1 MFAQM
6 SQKPTSKL
14 KPESLKRAL
23 RLFIPHKKL
32 VTSTLIVVL
41 LGVALGIA
49 PPLLLQHIVD
59 AGFSKNDYH
68 VVWTFS
74 LYTIG
79 ATLVAALLTLLYGY
93 WSVLIGQRIMHDL
106 RVTLYRHLQGMAL
119 RFFTST
125 RTGEIQTRLISDV
138 SGVQAV
144 VSTSLVDA
152 ISNVAIVI
160 TTLVAMMIL
169 DWRLTVLAVGLVPLF
184 MWMGQG
190 LGNWARDIRKGTQE
204 QTAEINSMMQETLS
218 VSGALLIKTSGRR
231 EQLSTK
237 FEGESYTLSE
247 WQIKAQVMTY
257 IFFGLMRM
265 ITAVIPALVYW
276 LAGYFMI
283 IKGDHSITVG
293 KLIAFT
299 MLQTRMFFPL
309 TGIMN
314 TQVEVMS
321 SFALFERIF
330 EYLDMKQEI
339 VNPENPVAVSLPTI
353 KGDVQFKDV
362 HFKYEEEQENWTLN
376 DVSLHA
382 NPGDL
387 IALVG
392 HSGSGKTTL
401 SYMIPRLY
409 DVVTGEVKIDG
420 VNVKDYSLEDLSNM
434 IGVVTQETY
443 LIHDT
448 LRENLRFAKPDASDD
463 ELIEACK
470 SAAIWDHIS
479 SLPEGLDTVVG
490 ERGYKFSGGEKQRIA
505 IARALLKN
513 PRILILDEATSA
525 LDTASERVI
534 QNSLDG
540 LMTGR
545 TTFAIAHRLSTILH
559 ADQILVMEKGVV
571 VERGKHEEL
580 LAKEGTY
587 KALYNEQ
594 FRAEA
599 ELQGVPSE

>member
-1 MFAQM
+1 MFAQV
-6 SQKPTSKL
+6 SQKPTKKL
-14 KPESLKRAL
+14 GPESFKRIMS
-23 RLFIPHKKL
+23 LFGPHRQL
-32 VTSTLIVVL
+32 VTMTLIVVL
-41 LGVALGIA
+41 FGVGLGIA
-49 PPLLLQHIVD
+49 PPLFLQHIVD
-59 AGFSKNDYH
+59 AGLQKHDYT
-68 VVWTFS
+68 VVWQFS
-74 LYTIG
+74 LLTIVV
-79 ATLVAALLTLLYGY
+79 TLAAALLTLLYGY

-106 RVTLYRHLQGMAL
+106 RVQLYRHLQGMAL

-138 SGVQAV
+138 SGVQSV

-152 ISNVAIVI
+152 ISNIGIVL
-160 TTLVAMMIL
+160 TTLIAMLIL
-169 DWRLTVLAVGLVPLF
+169 DWRLTLLAVGLIPFF
-184 MWMGQG
+184 MFMGQG

-204 QTAEINSMMQETLS
+204 QTAELNSMMQETLS
-218 VSGALLIKTSGRR
+218 VSGALLIKTTGRR
-231 EQLSTK
+231 DQLNLK
-237 FEGESYTLSE
+237 FENESQTLSN

-257 IFFGLMRM
+257 VFFGLMRM
-265 ITAVIPALVYW
+265 ITAVIPAVVYW
-276 LAGYFMI
+276 FAGYLLI
-283 IKGDHSITVG
+283 IRGDTSISVG

-309 TGIMN
+309 TGMMN

-339 VNPENPVAVSLPTI
+339 VNPENPVAIEPHMVA
-353 KGDVQFKDV
+353 GEVEFKDV
-362 HFKYEEEQENWTLN
+362 CFKYEDEQEHWTLN
-376 DVSLHA
+376 HVSLRA
-382 NPGDL
+382 EPGQL

-392 HSGSGKTTL
+392 KSGSGKTTL

-409 DVVTGEVKIDG
+409 DVVEGSIFVEG
-420 VNVKDYSLEDLSNM
+420 HNVKDYRLEDLSTI
-434 IGVVTQETY
+434 IGVVSQETY

-448 LRENLRFAKPDASDD
+448 LRENLRFAKPDANDD
-463 ELIEACK
+463 ELIQACK
-470 SAAIWDHIS
+470 SAAIWEHIS

-525 LDTASERVI
+525 LDTTSERMI

-540 LMTGR
+540 LMSGR

-571 VERGKHEEL
+571 VERGTHEEL
-580 LAKEGTY
+580 LAKNGAY
-587 KALYNEQ
+587 KALYDEQ
-594 FRAEA
+594 FSYEA
-599 ELQGVPSE
+599 EPQPVSVE